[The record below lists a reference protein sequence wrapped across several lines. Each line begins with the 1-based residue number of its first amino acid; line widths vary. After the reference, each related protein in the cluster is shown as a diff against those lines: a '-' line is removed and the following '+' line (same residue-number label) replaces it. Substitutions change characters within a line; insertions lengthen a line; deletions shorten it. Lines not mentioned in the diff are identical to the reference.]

1 MLDPASALGAVVGLE
16 EVIAE
21 EDEDII
27 EDADGV
33 VVYVDHARVPAQS
46 NIEGPYHLAGQGEVT
61 YRKEHFLEQSPLQ
74 NRAHFKIEHISK

>member
-16 EVIAE
+16 EVIGK

-33 VVYVDHARVPAQS
+33 AVNVDHARVPAQS
-46 NIEGPYHLAGQGEVT
+46 NIEGPYHLAGHE
-61 YRKEHFLEQSPLQ
+61 
-74 NRAHFKIEHISK
+74 N